1 MRTAL
6 RPLLTA
12 LIALACGEM
21 SLDPNPVRL
30 DGDPTEAPD
39 AASSPESEPEAAPEP
54 NQSPCAFERRWFS
67 PDVEYVSLRGFFGF
81 DAEGAQVELHGTD
94 VWLVARLDAG
104 TGAAQALEGQRRILA
119 TSRAAS
125 TRLEVELSPD
135 GERHL
140 LWAQRDPDKQQ
151 VLAPETSEGVFVG
164 GAVSADGHRAVALH
178 CAWDDVPRLDMIILE
193 DGELLE
199 VRRLDDTC
207 EAGWGAGS
215 LPVTF
220 DHTGA
225 RVFVAGREK
234 LLAVGLRDET
244 STVLH
249 VRPGEGVDESWSL
262 NAVPDL
268 DLHPTA
274 DDLAFTTAEGELR
287 FIDGAGRPVG
297 APPRPVVVAVANA
310 VAYAPPFGVSPV
322 RFDPTGRLLVVS
334 GGEST
339 LEVLD
344 ASTGEALSRLS
355 VADALD
361 GLEDLDMLPGN
372 APLAVAFSLDGR
384 LAGSFEGGVALW
396 GCADEPAAP

>member
-1 MRTAL
+1 MRTPH
-6 RPLLTA
+6 RLLPTA

-39 AASSPESEPEAAPEP
+39 AASSPPTET
-54 NQSPCAFERRWFS
+54 PCAFERRWFS
-67 PDVEYVSLRGFFGF
+67 PDVEYLSFRGFFGF
-81 DAEGAQVELHGTD
+81 DAEGAQVELHGND
-94 VWLVARLDAG
+94 VWLGARLDAE
-104 TGAAQALEGQRRILA
+104 TGVARALEGQRRILA
-119 TSRAAS
+119 TNRATS
-125 TRLEVELSPD
+125 TRLEVELNPD
-135 GERHL
+135 GERQL
-140 LWAQRDPDKQQ
+140 VWAQRDPERHQ
-151 VLAPETSEGVFVG
+151 VLAPETSQGVFVG
-164 GAVSADGHRAVALH
+164 GAVSADGHHAVALH
-178 CAWDDVPRLDMIILE
+178 CAWDDVPRLDMFIVE

-207 EAGWGAGS
+207 EAVWGAGS
-215 LPVTF
+215 LPVAF

-225 RVFVAGREK
+225 RVFVAGHDK
-234 LLAVGLRDET
+234 LLAVGFRDET

-249 VRPGEGVDESWSL
+249 ARPGEDVDGSWGL
-262 NAVPDL
+262 HAVLDF

-274 DDLAFTTAEGELR
+274 DVLAFTTAEGELR
-287 FIDGAGRPVG
+287 FVDGAGRPVG
-297 APPRPVVVAVANA
+297 APTRPVAVAVANA

-322 RFDPTGRLLVVS
+322 RFDPTGRRLLVS

-355 VADALD
+355 VADALED
-361 GLEDLDMLPGN
+361 LEGAGDLDMVPGN
-372 APLAVAFSLDGR
+372 APLAVAFSSDGR

-396 GCADEPAAP
+396 GCTDEPAAP